1 MAKSGLKATG
11 SVYGYERAENKSLEV
26 VESES
31 VVVSKIFKLYSQ
43 HQSLGKVAESLHRQE
58 VLTRRGK
65 SFSRMTIKNILNNKT
80 YAGRIVHNGM
90 ETKGLHKPIVS
101 TRMWNR
107 CNQMLSGKRG

>member
-1 MAKSGLKATG
+1 VL
-11 SVYGYERAENKSLEV
+11 
-26 VESES
+26 ESEA
-31 VVVSKIFKLYSQ
+31 VVVSKIFKLYSE
-43 HQSLGKVAESLHRQE
+43 HKSLGKVAESLNRQK

-65 SFSRMTIKNILNNKT
+65 PFSRMTIKNILNNKT

-107 CNQMLSGKRG
+107 CNQMLSG